1 MITWECD
8 YPHSDSVWPNAP
20 ERVMEYMGGLPDA
33 DINKITHENAM
44 RIFRFDP
51 FRHVPRAEATAG
63 ALRAQATD
71 VDLSLR
77 SNGRGKSHDG
87 IVTTLTLA
95 QMSSR

>member
-8 YPHSDSVWPNAP
+8 YPHSDSVWPDAP
-20 ERVMEYMGGLPDA
+20 EKVMRYMGGLPDA

-44 RIFRFDP
+44 RLFRYDP
-51 FRHVPRAEATAG
+51 FKHIPRQHATAG

-77 SNGRGKSHDG
+77 SNGKGKEFDG
-87 IVTTLTLA
+87 IVTALTLA